1 MPGRIWDCMTRDWR
15 TIFRFALLG
24 LAIASVSFGISEA
37 DPTPGSS
44 VAIWIGVATIIL
56 CLGSFL
62 FVTNFDIEPQTTGF
76 AIMWLI
82 IGLINFAVYAVI
94 GAAYVGLQKKRD
106 GSVTN

>member
-1 MPGRIWDCMTRDWR
+1 
-15 TIFRFALLG
+15 
-24 LAIASVSFGISEA
+24 
-37 DPTPGSS
+37 

-56 CLGSFL
+56 CLGSLL

-82 IGLINFAVYAVI
+82 IGLINFAVYAVL